1 MALLLLKINSWFQIN
16 SWHRNEG
23 KSKDFLSLLL
33 HSFVHGF
40 IKKKFVLTADLC
52 IKSFFYFHYA
62 LSSTITWIIPPTNA
76 LGVFHQKIF
85 LALLLLCSFFILI
98 IDHYFS
104 EEETGGAS
112 TEAAAAVAQP
122 VADSPPSR
130 NRSVYW
136 DPRNRSVYWDPR
148 NRSVY

>member
-1 MALLLLKINSWFQIN
+1 MRVNLKTSY
-16 SWHRNEG
+16 S
-23 KSKDFLSLLL
+23 
-33 HSFVHGF
+33 SFF
-40 IKKKFVLTADLC
+40 CPRIYKKKVCFDRWP
-52 IKSFFYFHYA
+52 IKSFYFHYA

-85 LALLLLCSFFILI
+85 LALLLCLFFILI
-98 IDHYFS
+98 IEHYFS

-112 TEAAAAVAQP
+112 TEAAAVAQP

-136 DPRNRSVYWDPR
+136 DPRNGSVYWDPR
-148 NRSVY
+148 NRSVRILCFCSVGTTSTRNKSAGKPLV